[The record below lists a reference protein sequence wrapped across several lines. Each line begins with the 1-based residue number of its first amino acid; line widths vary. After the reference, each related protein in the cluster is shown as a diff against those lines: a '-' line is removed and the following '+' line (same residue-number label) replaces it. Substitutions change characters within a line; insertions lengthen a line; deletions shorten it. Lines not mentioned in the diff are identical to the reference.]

1 MNRYFFL
8 LFIALIQA
16 TSVAQAAQSCASG
29 IPRTAPDNRYID
41 NNNGTVTDR
50 KTTLVWKQ
58 CSEGQSGA
66 ACAVGV
72 TVSMDWQSAL
82 QTASNSTF
90 AGFTDWRLPN
100 VNELQS
106 LLERG
111 CYSPA
116 INELRFPGPINSNY
130 YWSAT
135 SAASDSRNA
144 WVVGFFYGDADRF
157 ARKIDTYVVRLV
169 RGGQ

>member
-1 MNRYFFL
+1 MNRPIFL
-8 LFIALIQA
+8 LFVTLIQA
-16 TSVAQAAQSCASG
+16 TSVVQAAQSCTSG
-29 IPRTAPDNRYID
+29 IPRTAPDNRYLD

-50 KTTLVWKQ
+50 KTALTWKQ
-58 CSEGQSGA
+58 CSEGETGA
-66 ACAVGV
+66 ACAGGA
-72 TVSMDWQSAL
+72 TLSMDWQSAL

-106 LLERG
+106 LLERA

-116 INELRFPGPINSNY
+116 INALRFPGPFNSNY

-135 SAASDSRNA
+135 SGANNSSNA